1 MFTKIEATVPLNL
14 PNLKPP
20 VPCELTID
28 REYGDIK
35 LEFHYIPTS
44 ENLIEVIRYN
54 QLKGLKLDWVY
65 GSEAGGDRVAL
76 GMVLTEDEQQMAD
89 KLTDAGLSQKEA
101 ETWVA
106 GVVAK
111 AFERGQSG
119 SGL

>member
-14 PNLKPP
+14 PNLAPP

-44 ENLIEVIRYN
+44 ENLLELIRFN
-54 QLKGLKLDWVY
+54 QLKGLKVDWMF
-65 GSEAGGDRVAL
+65 GTEAGEDRNAV

-89 KLTDAGLSQKEA
+89 KLTDCGLTQAEA
-101 ETWVA
+101 ETWVS
-106 GVVAK
+106 GIVTK
-111 AFERGQSG
+111 AFQRGQSG